1 MLVQFTK
8 NSQQVTSAGNF
19 KKLSYKKEEEKKPQ
33 LSKVDFDMFLQNK
46 LAGEMVSVVDCLLSQ

>member
-1 MLVQFTK
+1 MLAQFTK
-8 NSQQVTSAGNF
+8 NSQQVISAGNF
-19 KKLSYKKEEEKKPQ
+19 KKLSYKKEERKPQ